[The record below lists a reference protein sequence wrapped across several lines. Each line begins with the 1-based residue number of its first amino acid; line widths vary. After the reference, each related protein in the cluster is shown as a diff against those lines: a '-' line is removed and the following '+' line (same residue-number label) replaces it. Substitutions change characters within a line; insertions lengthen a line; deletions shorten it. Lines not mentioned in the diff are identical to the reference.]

1 MDPISVSASIL
12 GLLGAATKVSE
23 VLTKFI
29 RRLKDAPRSA
39 RRLVT
44 EVDDLK
50 LCFHQLQDYVVSENS
65 SARSRKTMIMLDQL
79 CIILTHCVMVFSEL
93 EHALDGLM
101 PRNRISIGS
110 RFKWVSKE
118 STMSNLLQ
126 RLQSSKLSLNLCNT
140 CILGNGSVIQSL
152 IFALD
157 SVDVGE
163 AQRSIDALTGVV
175 REVVTS
181 NQDLCRRLGDPS
193 YSTEVKH
200 MSAPSALE
208 SIHSTPD
215 DASALTP
222 NRDTWRSDA
231 TTVVER
237 NSNPGLSFEQDL
249 RRSRVYTRASA
260 HISRRP
266 DLDVLSLQSSTAR
279 SIGSSFFS
287 GLSLADV
294 SNISLISL
302 PVSSRSLSNGQRYKE
317 PLVNAQVS
325 GNLSNDVS
333 FVPWSSGKVLLLGIS
348 NAGKSTVLKQ
358 LHEIQGSKPTRAE
371 SEEARHAILTGLVD
385 TFRCGLLQ
393 TIPSGIIG
401 DLQGV
406 LHVLTYA
413 SGVLNTSGKEEILR
427 EERLPAVLDV
437 ICQLWEMDE
446 IRGIMDNLGEILR
459 REPSLSCIANLCVH
473 IRTTGLYKSRVQAK
487 PFEFEIHD
495 VSGSRSGR
503 KLWSYC
509 LSEKLDYIMYV
520 VDLNGY
526 CRNLHEDHDAASS
539 TF

>member
-126 RLQSSKLSLNLCNT
+126 RLQSSKLSLNLVLTTLT
-140 CILGNGSVIQSL
+140 C
-152 IFALD
+152 
-157 SVDVGE
+157 VDVGE

-181 NQDLCRRLGDPS
+181 NQDICRRLGDPS

-266 DLDVLSLQSSTAR
+266 DLDVLSLKSSTAR

-317 PLVNAQVS
+317 SLVSAQVS

-333 FVPWSSGKVLLLGIS
+333 VVPWSSGKVLLLGIS

-413 SGVLNTSGKEEILR
+413 SSVLNASGKEEKLR

-437 ICQLWEMDE
+437 ICQLWEMEE
-446 IRGIMDNLGEILR
+446 IRGAIESGVIMDNLSEILR

-509 LSEKLDYIMYV
+509 LSEKLDYIIYV

-526 CRNLHEDHDAASS
+526 CRKLHEDHDAASC